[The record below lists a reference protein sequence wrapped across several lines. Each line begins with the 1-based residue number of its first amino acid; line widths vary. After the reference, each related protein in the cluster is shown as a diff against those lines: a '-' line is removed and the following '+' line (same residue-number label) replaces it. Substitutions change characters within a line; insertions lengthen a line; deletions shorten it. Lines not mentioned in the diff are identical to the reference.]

1 MDNKLCPL
9 KNTKFCIC
17 ATYSEKGILH
27 WICIWTE
34 SFVFWRLTKQT
45 RLRSPFLR
53 SAPGTSVSTCH
64 WGGRG
69 QMVPPAPSQRRSGH
83 FRAARGTCVYVS
95 VCVWACMCMH
105 VCMWVFV
112 CVHVCVYV
120 WVCMCVH
127 MYAVSVCVYV
137 CVSMSVC
144 MHVWVWVYVCVHVCV
159 YVWVCMCVH
168 MCAVSVCVYVC
179 VGMSVCMHVWVCTY
193 VVRVCVCAAT
203 FKACFPTYY
212 HQFLLLVAKCTHFN
226 IENNAG
232 WVPWP
237 SLLCSTAP
245 KADPAC
251 PLLNKTASFFMFQA
265 CKEY

>member
-34 SFVFWRLTKQT
+34 SFVFWRLTKRT

-105 VCMWVFV
+105 VCM
-112 CVHVCVYV
+112 
-120 WVCMCVH
+120 
-127 MYAVSVCVYV
+127 
-137 CVSMSVC
+137 
-144 MHVWVWVYVCVHVCV
+144 WVYVCVHVCV

>member
-34 SFVFWRLTKQT
+34 SFLFWRLTKRT

-69 QMVPPAPSQRRSGH
+69 QVVPPAPSQRRSGH

-105 VCMWVFV
+105 VCMWVYV
-112 CVHVCVYV
+112 CVCMYVCMCGCVCVCICVLWVY
-120 WVCMCVH
+120 VCMCVW
-127 MYAVSVCVYV
+127 ACL
-137 CVSMSVC
+137 C
-144 MHVWVWVYVCVHVCV
+144 
-159 YVWVCMCVH
+159 VCMCE
-168 MCAVSVCVYVC
+168 CVLC
-179 VGMSVCMHVWVCTY
+179 GACM
-193 VVRVCVCAAT
+193 CVC
-203 FKACFPTYY
+203 C
-212 HQFLLLVAKCTHFN
+212 H
-226 IENNAG
+226 I
-232 WVPWP
+232 
-237 SLLCSTAP
+237 
-245 KADPAC
+245 
-251 PLLNKTASFFMFQA
+251 
-265 CKEY
+265 